1 MGVLH
6 QIHDIEPDQAHF
18 TQYWYF
24 RSILRAQIIAF
35 ILVWTL
41 WGKVCFQN
49 GLLGSY
55 MEPVFKLKSYKH
67 SVNWADLLHSSTA
80 PRLVSLCVASP
91 DIRAGTDDS
100 DRR

>member
-1 MGVLH
+1 MLLH
-6 QIHDIEPDQAHF
+6 RIHGIDPDQAHVS
-18 TQYWYF
+18 QYWYF
-24 RSILRAQIIAF
+24 HSILRAQVIAF
-35 ILVWTL
+35 ILVQTL
-41 WGKVCFQN
+41 WGKACFQN

-55 MEPVFKLKSYKH
+55 MEHVFELESYKQ